1 MESRDT
7 PGARAEDCF
16 LAGSVG
22 GAASSRGSL
31 DPGMG
36 LDVFELA
43 LCFHATLGVVER
55 AWSEGDDEGS
65 TPLTYTRV
73 VILCRESFLAWLTG
87 MPMSLWLD
95 ML

>member
-1 MESRDT
+1 
-7 PGARAEDCF
+7 
-16 LAGSVG
+16 
-22 GAASSRGSL
+22 
-31 DPGMG
+31 MG

-73 VILCRESFLAWLTG
+73 VILR
-87 MPMSLWLD
+87 
-95 ML
+95 